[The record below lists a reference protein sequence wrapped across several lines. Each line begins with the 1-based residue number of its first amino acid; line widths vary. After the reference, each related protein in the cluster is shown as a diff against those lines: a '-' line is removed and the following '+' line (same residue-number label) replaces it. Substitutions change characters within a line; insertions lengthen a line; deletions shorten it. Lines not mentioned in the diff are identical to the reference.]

1 MVEKITLTTVV
12 GLVTT
17 CSGEEFSDWAPSSP
31 VLPSAPLSSFPSALN
46 NDIHVHLVYINL
58 DVTELPHNV
67 Q

>member
-31 VLPSAPLSSFPSALN
+31 VLPSAPLSSFPSATN
-46 NDIHVHLVYINL
+46 NDIIIIMYLNTTCICVY
-58 DVTELPHNV
+58 
-67 Q
+67 